1 MLKRKAIDELRKWKN
16 QSQGKT
22 ALLIEGARRVGKSTL
37 ARQFAAT
44 EYRSFVEI
52 DFDHVDDEVKAMF
65 RDYAT
70 DLDSL
75 FLYLS
80 TYFGVELFER
90 ETVFLFD
97 EVQRF
102 PFVRGLVKY
111 LVADGRYDYIE
122 TGSLISIKQNVDD
135 IVIPSE
141 EESMRLN
148 PLDFE
153 EFLWA
158 MDEEALARLLRES
171 YENRRPLPDALH
183 KKASRLF
190 REYVL
195 VGGMPHPLQVY
206 VDKRN
211 FSSVDREKRLIL
223 DLYRRDVARFA
234 KGYEHKVIS
243 IFDQIP
249 AQLSKHEKR
258 FSITSLGKDA
268 RMRAYE
274 EAFFWLGDAFIA
286 NLCYAS
292 NDPSVG
298 LSLNLESSSVKC
310 YLADTGLLT
319 TMVLADSARTDESV
333 YRAVLR
339 GDIGL
344 NEGMLMEN
352 VVAQSLVAQ
361 GRKLYFYSQSGKHH
375 GHGRLEIDF
384 LITEGYANAAG
395 KPRLSPIEV
404 KSARQYG
411 TGSLDRLKEE
421 YPKRVGLQYVISP
434 NPYRREGDRC
444 YLPLYMAHLIA
455 S

>member
-1 MLKRKAIDELRKWKN
+1 M
-16 QSQGKT
+16 
-22 ALLIEGARRVGKSTL
+22 LIEGARRVGKSTL

-44 EYRSFVEI
+44 EYRSFIEI

-80 TYFGVELFER
+80 TYFGVELYER

-158 MDEEALARLLRES
+158 VDEEALARLLREN
-171 YENRRPLPDALH
+171 YEKGCSLPDALH

-206 VDKRN
+206 VNERN
-211 FSSVDREKRLIL
+211 FSPVDREKRLIL

-361 GRKLYFYSQSGKHH
+361 GRKLYFYSQSGKHR

-404 KSARQYG
+404 KAARQYG

>member
-1 MLKRKAIDELRKWKN
+1 MLKRKAMDDLRKWKER
-16 QSQGKT
+16 SQGTT

-37 ARQFAAT
+37 ARQFATT
-44 EYRSFVEI
+44 EYRSFIEI
-52 DFDHVDDEVKAMF
+52 DFDHIDEEVKAMF

-80 TYFGVELFER
+80 TYFGVELYER
-90 ETVFLFD
+90 ETAFLFD

-102 PFVRGLVKY
+102 PFARGLVKY

-122 TGSLISIKQNVDD
+122 TGSLISIKQNIDD
-135 IVIPSE
+135 IIIPSE

-158 MDEEALARLLRES
+158 MGEEALARLLRDS
-171 YENRRPLPDALH
+171 YEKERALPDALH

-206 VDKRN
+206 VDERS
-211 FSSVDREKRLIL
+211 FSPVDREKRLIL

-274 EAFFWLGDAFIA
+274 EAFFWLGDAFVA

-319 TMVLADSARTDESV
+319 TMIFADSNQTNESV

-361 GRKLYFYSQSGKHH
+361 GRKLYFYSQSGKHL

-384 LITEGYANAAG
+384 LITGGYANAAG

-411 TGSLDRLKEE
+411 TGSLDRLKGE
-421 YPKRVGLQYVISP
+421 YPKRIGLQYIISP
-434 NPYRREGDRC
+434 NPFRREGDRC
-444 YLPLYMAHLIA
+444 YLPLYMAHLIG
-455 S
+455 